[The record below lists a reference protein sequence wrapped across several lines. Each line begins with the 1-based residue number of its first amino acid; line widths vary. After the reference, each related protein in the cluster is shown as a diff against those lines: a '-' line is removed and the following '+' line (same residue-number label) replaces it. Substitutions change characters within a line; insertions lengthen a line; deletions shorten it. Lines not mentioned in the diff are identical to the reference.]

1 MPITPGLYRHF
12 NCPLCQSD
20 DYGYALYS
28 REGRNSVRMSWF
40 QCAGCSVLFNDPER
54 FSRLVRRVHELNAI
68 RDAPQRG
75 EGSLRSESEKMQQEL
90 DEQRAIDEM
99 NKGARRPVRR
109 PDHAADKS
117 TGKPSS

>member
-40 QCAGCSVLFNDPER
+40 QCAGCSVMFNDPER

-75 EGSLRSESEKMQQEL
+75 EGPLRSESEKLQQEL
-90 DEQRAIDEM
+90 DEQRAIDAM
-99 NKGARRPVRR
+99 NKGARRPIQR
-109 PDHAADKS
+109 PDHASDKS
-117 TGKPSS
+117 TGQSSG

>member
-99 NKGARRPVRR
+99 NKGARRLVQR